1 MGITDEDYE
10 QGEIMRASRN
20 QTKLNKLHE
29 CVGDEKF
36 TELLNMFSG
45 DNVYFSPSGDII
57 SRNAHIRAD
66 YDDLIRQ
73 GEKSGI
79 AVELLCMKY
88 DLSKATI
95 YAILPQLLPK

>member
-1 MGITDEDYE
+1 MNKTSE
-10 QGEIMRASRN
+10 N
-20 QTKLNKLHE
+20 QQRLNRLHE
-29 CVGDEKF
+29 CVGDKKF
-36 TELLNMFSG
+36 SELMNIFSG
-45 DNVYFSPSGDII
+45 NSVYFSQNGDTV